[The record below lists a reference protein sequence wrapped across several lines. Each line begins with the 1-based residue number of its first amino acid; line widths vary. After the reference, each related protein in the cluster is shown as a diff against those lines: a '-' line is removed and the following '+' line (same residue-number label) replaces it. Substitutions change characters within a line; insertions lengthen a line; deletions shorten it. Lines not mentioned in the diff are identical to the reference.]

1 MLKLKNKSLPGWKSH
16 LELVPENRLE
26 LLKHQIKHKKK
37 DASVSLCFF
46 PDSEQNTRLP
56 LILRNNYNGVHSNQI
71 SFPGGKKDNR
81 DVNLINTAIRETNE
95 EIGADIR
102 DFNLLGELEPV
113 MTLGTGWAIQPFVGE
128 ISKNPSLKKNDEEV
142 EEIVK
147 IPLFKLIEESNKR
160 YVSFTR
166 DENRIDSRAFA
177 FEDKLIWGA
186 SARMIM
192 QISDLLNKKVK
203 NG

>member
-1 MLKLKNKSLPGWKSH
+1 MNQEKYKFLKKIIDGRTSEKNIFEESELMVAAVSILIEKDNPDYPIYMIKRADEGKH
-16 LELVPENRLE
+16 ALEW
-26 LLKHQIKHKKK
+26 
-37 DASVSLCFF
+37 A
-46 PDSEQNTRLP
+46 
-56 LILRNNYNGVHSNQI
+56 
-71 SFPGGKKDNR
+71 FPGGKMEKTDL
-81 DVNLINTAIRETNE
+81 DLSHTATRETNE